1 LAVFV
6 GEQAHGPDQ
15 SGPGGDPSHQRKGIL
30 RLGLGRSQGRSD
42 LRQRRGCSRLGCGGR
57 FCSGCSRRTSQWIAD
72 QCGESDDPEGIRS
85 SIWSV
90 LSRRN
95 SRRRL
100 ESGTGLQT
108 RDSGGTNRPRLQ
120 SRLSLPSV
128 YSKTVRQ
135 HHKSPGW
142 QKNRRVS
149 IGSSQMTNLLSTAT
163 GYSVIYDTIHG
174 TSRKRAERSK
184 SMGVVLDKGRFG
196 PWALVT
202 GASSGIGKEFARQI
216 AASGINIVLVARRE
230 ALLTEVVVEFSKRY
244 GVEHRAVAL
253 DVSRDDFIGQLA
265 SATDDLDIGL
275 VVSNAGTGNSG
286 EFLKL
291 DRQLHQAT
299 LRVSTMAHLDITHH
313 FGAKLAKRR
322 RGGLILAGAM
332 GAENGVPRMAN
343 DGAAKAYVHSLG
355 EALHYEFKP
364 LGVYVTVLA
373 AGFTN
378 TAVLEKFGLEPKTM
392 PMKPMSVEQCVS
404 EGLSGLVKNR
414 SKIVPGRLN
423 RILNALV
430 PASLARKI
438 EADLIGKGLASK
450 SVSVGPSLSLAR
462 STGS

>member
-1 LAVFV
+1 M
-6 GEQAHGPDQ
+6 
-15 SGPGGDPSHQRKGIL
+15 
-30 RLGLGRSQGRSD
+30 
-42 LRQRRGCSRLGCGGR
+42 
-57 FCSGCSRRTSQWIAD
+57 
-72 QCGESDDPEGIRS
+72 
-85 SIWSV
+85 
-90 LSRRN
+90 
-95 SRRRL
+95 
-100 ESGTGLQT
+100 
-108 RDSGGTNRPRLQ
+108 
-120 SRLSLPSV
+120 
-128 YSKTVRQ
+128 
-135 HHKSPGW
+135 
-142 QKNRRVS
+142 RV
-149 IGSSQMTNLLSTAT
+149 A
-163 GYSVIYDTIHG
+163 
-174 TSRKRAERSK
+174 
-184 SMGVVLDKGRFG
+184 LDKKRFG

-216 AASGINIVLVARRE
+216 AASGINVVLVARRE
-230 ALLTEVVVEFSKRY
+230 SLLDEVGQGLAKGFNVQYRNVVADLSQEGF
-244 GVEHRAVAL
+244 L
-253 DVSRDDFIGQLA
+253 DKLA
-265 SATDDLDIGL
+265 EATNDLDIGL
-275 VVSNAGTGNSG
+275 VVSNAGTGNPG

-291 DRQLHQAT
+291 DRQLHRTT

-313 FGAKLAKRR
+313 FGAKLVERR

-404 EGLSGLVKNR
+404 EALSGLVKNR

-423 RILNALV
+423 RFLNALV

-438 EADLIGKGLASK
+438 EADLIDKRLASK
-450 SVSVGPSLSLAR
+450 SASAGPLSSLAR